1 MRPSIFLLKM
11 KKIHNP
17 WIDAPGYNCIGCC
30 PSHPF
35 GFHLEFF
42 EDGDDIVSSW
52 KPTPDYQGWIDTLHG
67 GVQALLLDEI
77 CGWTVARK
85 LQTAGVT
92 SGIEIKYLHPIAT
105 TEPSIAIRAHITAQR
120 RNIVTIEATLT
131 NAAGE
136 VCTRAVCT
144 YFALPVATAEAM
156 QFRPC
161 TTE

>member
-1 MRPSIFLLKM
+1 M

-17 WIDAPGYNCIGCC
+17 WVDAPVYNCIGCC

-35 GFHLEFF
+35 GFHLEFY
-42 EDGDDIVSSW
+42 EDGDDIVSFW
-52 KPTPDYQGWIDTLHG
+52 TPTPDFQGWIDTLHG

-92 SGIEIKYLHPIAT
+92 SSLETRYLRPIST
-105 TEPSIAIRAHITAQR
+105 TEPTITIRARITAQR
-120 RNIVTIEATLT
+120 RNIVTMEATIT

-136 VCTRAVCT
+136 VCTRATVT

-161 TTE
+161 TTD

>member
-1 MRPSIFLLKM
+1 M
-11 KKIHNP
+11 KKIINP
-17 WIDAPGYNCIGCC
+17 FVHLDGYNCFGCAPC
-30 PSHPF
+30 NPF
-35 GFHLEFF
+35 GVKMEFF
-42 EDGDDIVSSW
+42 EDGDDIVSFWS
-52 KPTPDYQGWIDTLHG
+52 PTPNFQGWIDTLHG

-92 SGIEIKYLHPIAT
+92 SSLETRYLHPIST
-105 TEPSIAIRAHITAQR
+105 TEPSITIRARITAQR
-120 RNIVTIEATLT
+120 RNIVTMEATIA

-136 VCTRAVCT
+136 VCTRATVT